1 MTDHMVVRLPVD
13 RSQKLP
19 VNGTQTVLIVDDEA
33 PQRHQIKTCLNDLGI
48 ETVEAQNG
56 IDALQAIKDI
66 HPAVIIMDV
75 RMPKMDGV
83 AVAEAIGKTSDAKIV
98 LMTGDPDSLYRANR
112 SGLKIF
118 TVIEKPIPLRVL
130 SRFVL
135 KALGRE

>member
-1 MTDHMVVRLPVD
+1 LNDHSAARLPSD
-13 RSQKLP
+13 GS
-19 VNGTQTVLIVDDEA
+19 QTVLVVDDEA
-33 PQRHQIKTCLNDLGI
+33 VQRRQIVTCLNDLGVKTI
-48 ETVEAQNG
+48 EAPDGAV
-56 IDALQAIKDI
+56 ALQMIKDAR
-66 HPAVIIMDV
+66 PAVVIMDV

-83 AVAEAIGKTSDAKIV
+83 AVAEAIGKTTDAKIV

-118 TVIEKPIPLRVL
+118 TVIEKPIPLRHL